1 MHICFNHELNPLD
14 TMNMINNK
22 LKFSLLALSVSAFIS
37 ACGGG
42 GGDGRTTTTST
53 NVTSSGTITGFG
65 SVIVNKVRYATTAA
79 RVVRN
84 DGTLIDD
91 SPSDDD
97 LKAILG
103 EGNIVKVRGT
113 RTDDSNGIAN
123 TITVDDETVGD
134 IEIGSIDGTNATFVV
149 NGQTIFVTPDTIIDD
164 SIIGNSA
171 TADAAFGT
179 LSTTLDS
186 LLTGVTRVE
195 VAGFPVQGG
204 IQATRIEDFNG
215 SATAGTGDLGTD
227 DEIKGFV
234 SNPGAASFLING
246 TTVSFGAGTTFED
259 NFTLADGQLVEVHGT
274 PTSPTTFD
282 ATLVELDDDLFDA
295 DFSGEFEIEGVIQ
308 SIVPDGAGGGDVTI
322 NGKTYTV
329 GDISA
334 LSEDLRIEIKGVL
347 QADGSIVITRV
358 QDEAEDTIRTE
369 DLVLIP
375 AGASSFQTRL
385 GLVIQPSDRTR
396 LGDDTIANDDNLTL
410 AEFLANVD
418 GQRVEVRGFP
428 LSGNTAWTRA
438 EIEDSNELDCRLRGP
453 AADITGEVN
462 DFTFK
467 IAGVTINVAQVS
479 DNNFEGANDQ
489 PIGRQDFF
497 DQLILSPGVIVQAT
511 SDANG
516 VGCVAGTLTA
526 REVEFE
532 PENMVLFD
540 DGGAN
545 NGLDNEVFGPVT
557 NVTTTSFVLGGETI
571 GVTDD
576 TLIDD
581 SIVEDARGVELDPV
595 DLPLGGLLP
604 ETLPDLL
611 NNGSLYVVVVDRSSG
626 SPVALQIE
634 D

>member
-1 MHICFNHELNPLD
+1 MTKNSTITQGIKGLFATGLVATL
-14 TMNMINNK
+14 
-22 LKFSLLALSVSAFIS
+22 V

-42 GGDGRTTTTST
+42 GGGSSDTATTSSD
-53 NVTSSGTITGFG
+53 VTSSGTITGFG
-65 SVIVNKVRYATTAA
+65 SVIVNKVRYATTSA
-79 RVVRN
+79 RVVRD

-134 IEIGSIDGTNATFVV
+134 IEIGSIDDTNFTFVV
-149 NGQTIFVTPDTIIDD
+149 NGQTIFVSPDTIIDD

-179 LSTTLDS
+179 LNTTLDL
-186 LLTGVTRVE
+186 LLTGVVRVE

-215 SATAGTGDLGTD
+215 STTAGTGELGSNV

-234 SNPGAASFLING
+234 SNLGADSFQIND
-246 TTVSFGAGTTFED
+246 TIVSFGAGTIFD
-259 NFTLADGQLVEVHGT
+259 DDFTLAADQLVEVHGST
-274 PTSPTTFD
+274 TGPTTFD
-282 ATLVELDDDLFDA
+282 AIRIELEDDLFDD
-295 DFSGEFEIEGVIQ
+295 DFSGEFEVEGVIQ
-308 SIVPDGAGGGDVTI
+308 SIVPDGTGGGDVTI
-322 NGKTYTV
+322 NGTTV
-329 GDISA
+329 TVADISA
-334 LSEDLRIEIKGVL
+334 LSEGLRIEIKGVL
-347 QADGSIVITRV
+347 QSNGNIVITRV
-358 QDEAEDTIRTE
+358 QDEAEDNIRTE
-369 DLVLIP
+369 DLVIS
-375 AGASSFQTRL
+375 ADASSFQTRL
-385 GLVIQPSDRTR
+385 GLNIEPSDRTR
-396 LGDDTIANDDNLTL
+396 LEDDTIDNDDNLSL
-410 AEFLANVD
+410 ADFLANVN
-418 GQRVEVRGFP
+418 GQRVEARGFP
-428 LSGNTAWTRA
+428 LSGTTAWTRA
-438 EIEDSNELDCRLRGP
+438 EIEDSNDLDCSLRGP
-453 AADITGEVN
+453 AADITGSVS

-467 IAGVTINVAQVS
+467 IEGVTIDVSQVS

-489 PIGRQDFF
+489 PIGRQNFF
-497 DQLILSPGVIVQAT
+497 DQLTAGIIVEAT

-516 VGCVAGTLTA
+516 IGCVDGTLTA

-532 PENMVLFD
+532 PENTVLFD
-540 DGGAN
+540 DSGTTT
-545 NGLDNEVFGPVT
+545 GLDNEVFGAVT
-557 NVTTTSFVLGGETI
+557 NITNASFVLGGETI
-571 GVTDD
+571 SVTDD

-581 SIVEDARGVELDPV
+581 SIVEDARNEELNTG
-595 DLPLGGLLP
+595 DLPLGGLP

-611 NNGSLYVVVVDRSSG
+611 NAGSLYVVVVDRSSG

>member
-1 MHICFNHELNPLD
+1 MTKNSTITQGIKGLFATGLVATL
-14 TMNMINNK
+14 
-22 LKFSLLALSVSAFIS
+22 V

-42 GGDGRTTTTST
+42 GGGSSDTATTSSD
-53 NVTSSGTITGFG
+53 VTSSGTITGFG
-65 SVIVNKVRYATTAA
+65 SVIVNKVRYATTSA
-79 RVVRN
+79 RVVRD

-134 IEIGSIDGTNATFVV
+134 IEIGSIDDTNFTFVV
-149 NGQTIFVTPDTIIDD
+149 NGQTIFVSPDTIIDD

-179 LSTTLDS
+179 LNTTLDL
-186 LLTGVTRVE
+186 LLTGVVRVE

-215 SATAGTGDLGTD
+215 STTAGTGELGSNV

-234 SNPGAASFLING
+234 SNLGADSFQIND
-246 TTVSFGAGTTFED
+246 TIVSFGAGTIFD
-259 NFTLADGQLVEVHGT
+259 DDFTLAADQLVEVHGST
-274 PTSPTTFD
+274 TGPTTFD
-282 ATLVELDDDLFDA
+282 AIRIELEDDLFDD
-295 DFSGEFEIEGVIQ
+295 DFSGEFEVEGVIQ
-308 SIVPDGAGGGDVTI
+308 SIVPDGTGGGDVTI
-322 NGKTYTV
+322 NGTTV
-329 GDISA
+329 TVADISA
-334 LSEDLRIEIKGVL
+334 LSEGLRIEIKGVL
-347 QADGSIVITRV
+347 QSNGNIVITRV
-358 QDEAEDTIRTE
+358 QDEAEDNIRTE
-369 DLVLIP
+369 DLVIS
-375 AGASSFQTRL
+375 ADASSFQTRL
-385 GLVIQPSDRTR
+385 GLNIEPSDRTR
-396 LGDDTIANDDNLTL
+396 LEDDTIDNDDNLSL
-410 AEFLANVD
+410 ADFLANVN
-418 GQRVEVRGFP
+418 GQRVEARGFP
-428 LSGNTAWTRA
+428 LSGTTAWTRA
-438 EIEDSNELDCRLRGP
+438 EIEDSNDLDCSLRGP
-453 AADITGEVN
+453 AADITGSVS

-467 IAGVTINVAQVS
+467 IEGVTIDVSQVS

-489 PIGRQDFF
+489 PIGRQNFF
-497 DQLILSPGVIVQAT
+497 DQLTAGIIVEAT

-516 VGCVAGTLTA
+516 IGCVDGTLTA

-532 PENMVLFD
+532 PENTVLFD
-540 DGGAN
+540 DSGTTT
-545 NGLDNEVFGPVT
+545 GLDNEVFGVVT
-557 NVTTTSFVLGGETI
+557 IITNASFVLGGETI
-571 GVTDD
+571 SVTDD

-581 SIVEDARGVELDPV
+581 SIVEDARNEELNTG
-595 DLPLGGLLP
+595 DLPLGGLP

-611 NNGSLYVVVVDRSSG
+611 NDGSLYVVVVDRSSG

>member
-1 MHICFNHELNPLD
+1 MTKNSTITQGIKGLFATGLVATL
-14 TMNMINNK
+14 
-22 LKFSLLALSVSAFIS
+22 V

-42 GGDGRTTTTST
+42 GGGSSDTATTSSD
-53 NVTSSGTITGFG
+53 VTSSGTITGFG
-65 SVIVNKVRYATTAA
+65 SVIVNKVRYATTSA
-79 RVVRN
+79 RVVRD

-134 IEIGSIDGTNATFVV
+134 IEIGSIDDTNFTFVV
-149 NGQTIFVTPDTIIDD
+149 NGQTIFVSPDTIIDD

-179 LSTTLDS
+179 LNTTLDL
-186 LLTGVTRVE
+186 LLTGVVRVE

-215 SATAGTGDLGTD
+215 STTAGTGELGSNV

-234 SNPGAASFLING
+234 SNLGADSFQIND
-246 TTVSFGAGTTFED
+246 TIVSFGAGTIFD
-259 NFTLADGQLVEVHGT
+259 DDFTLAADQLVEVHGST
-274 PTSPTTFD
+274 TGPTTFD
-282 ATLVELDDDLFDA
+282 AIRIELEDDLFDD
-295 DFSGEFEIEGVIQ
+295 DFSGEFEVEGVIQ
-308 SIVPDGAGGGDVTI
+308 SIVPDGTGGGDVTI
-322 NGKTYTV
+322 NGTTV
-329 GDISA
+329 TVADISA
-334 LSEDLRIEIKGVL
+334 LSEGLRIEIKGVL
-347 QADGSIVITRV
+347 QSNGNIVITRV
-358 QDEAEDTIRTE
+358 QDEAEDNIRTE
-369 DLVLIP
+369 DLVIS
-375 AGASSFQTRL
+375 ADASSFQTRL
-385 GLVIQPSDRTR
+385 GLNIEPSDRTR
-396 LGDDTIANDDNLTL
+396 LEDDTIDNDDNLSL
-410 AEFLANVD
+410 ADFLANVN
-418 GQRVEVRGFP
+418 GQRVEARGFP
-428 LSGNTAWTRA
+428 LSGTTAWTRA
-438 EIEDSNELDCRLRGP
+438 EIEDSNDLDCSLRGP
-453 AADITGEVN
+453 AADITGSVS

-467 IAGVTINVAQVS
+467 IEGVTIDVSQVS

-489 PIGRQDFF
+489 PIGRQNFF
-497 DQLILSPGVIVQAT
+497 DQLTAGIIVEAT

-516 VGCVAGTLTA
+516 IGCVVGTLTA

-532 PENMVLFD
+532 PENTVLFD
-540 DGGAN
+540 DSGTTT
-545 NGLDNEVFGPVT
+545 GLDNEVFGVVT
-557 NVTTTSFVLGGETI
+557 IITNASFVLGGETI
-571 GVTDD
+571 SVTDD

-581 SIVEDARGVELDPV
+581 SIVEDARNEELNTG
-595 DLPLGGLLP
+595 DLPLGGLP

-611 NNGSLYVVVVDRSSG
+611 NDGSLYVVVVDRSSG

>member
-1 MHICFNHELNPLD
+1 MTKNSTITQGIKGLFATGLVATL
-14 TMNMINNK
+14 
-22 LKFSLLALSVSAFIS
+22 V

-42 GGDGRTTTTST
+42 GGG
-53 NVTSSGTITGFG
+53 SSGFG
-65 SVIVNKVRYATTAA
+65 SVIVNKVRYATTSA
-79 RVVRN
+79 RVVRD

-134 IEIGSIDGTNATFVV
+134 IEIGSIDDTNFTFVV
-149 NGQTIFVTPDTIIDD
+149 NGQTIFVSPDTIIDD

-179 LSTTLDS
+179 LNTTLDL
-186 LLTGVTRVE
+186 LLTGVVRVE

-215 SATAGTGDLGTD
+215 STTAGTGELGSNV

-234 SNPGAASFLING
+234 SNLGADSFQIND
-246 TTVSFGAGTTFED
+246 TIVSFGAGTIFD
-259 NFTLADGQLVEVHGT
+259 DDFTLAADQLVEVHGST
-274 PTSPTTFD
+274 TGPTTFD
-282 ATLVELDDDLFDA
+282 AIRIELEDDLFDD
-295 DFSGEFEIEGVIQ
+295 DFSGEFEVEGVIQ
-308 SIVPDGAGGGDVTI
+308 SIVPDGTGGGDVTI
-322 NGKTYTV
+322 NGTTV
-329 GDISA
+329 TVADISA
-334 LSEDLRIEIKGVL
+334 LSEGLRIEIKGVL
-347 QADGSIVITRV
+347 QSNGNIVITRV
-358 QDEAEDTIRTE
+358 QDEAEDNIRTE
-369 DLVLIP
+369 DLVIS
-375 AGASSFQTRL
+375 ADASSFQTRL
-385 GLVIQPSDRTR
+385 GLNIEPSDRTR
-396 LGDDTIANDDNLTL
+396 LEDDTIDNDDNLSL
-410 AEFLANVD
+410 ADFLANVN
-418 GQRVEVRGFP
+418 GQRVEARGFP
-428 LSGNTAWTRA
+428 LSGTTAWTRA
-438 EIEDSNELDCRLRGP
+438 EIEDSNDLDCSLRGP
-453 AADITGEVN
+453 AADITGSVS

-467 IAGVTINVAQVS
+467 IEGVTIDVSQVS

-489 PIGRQDFF
+489 PIGRQNFF
-497 DQLILSPGVIVQAT
+497 DQLTAGIIVEAT

-516 VGCVAGTLTA
+516 IGCVDGTLTA

-532 PENMVLFD
+532 PENTVLFD
-540 DGGAN
+540 DSGTTT
-545 NGLDNEVFGPVT
+545 GLDNEVFGVVT
-557 NVTTTSFVLGGETI
+557 IITNASFVLGGETI
-571 GVTDD
+571 SVTDD

-581 SIVEDARGVELDPV
+581 SIVEDARNEELNTG
-595 DLPLGGLLP
+595 DLPLGGLP

-611 NNGSLYVVVVDRSSG
+611 NAGSLYVVVVDRSSG

>member
-1 MHICFNHELNPLD
+1 MTKNSTITQGIKGLFATGLVATL
-14 TMNMINNK
+14 
-22 LKFSLLALSVSAFIS
+22 V

-42 GGDGRTTTTST
+42 GGGSSDTATTSSD
-53 NVTSSGTITGFG
+53 VTSSGTITGFG
-65 SVIVNKVRYATTAA
+65 SVIVNKVRYATTSA
-79 RVVRN
+79 RVVRD

-134 IEIGSIDGTNATFVV
+134 IEIGSIDDTNFTFVV
-149 NGQTIFVTPDTIIDD
+149 NGQTIFVSPDTIIDD

-179 LSTTLDS
+179 LNTTLDL
-186 LLTGVTRVE
+186 LLTGVVRVE

-215 SATAGTGDLGTD
+215 STTAGTGELGSNV

-234 SNPGAASFLING
+234 SNLGADSFQIND
-246 TTVSFGAGTTFED
+246 TIVSFGAGTIFD
-259 NFTLADGQLVEVHGT
+259 DDFTLAADQLVEVHGST
-274 PTSPTTFD
+274 TGPTTFD
-282 ATLVELDDDLFDA
+282 AIRIELEDDLFDD
-295 DFSGEFEIEGVIQ
+295 DFSGEFEVEGVIQ
-308 SIVPDGAGGGDVTI
+308 SIVPDGTGGGDVTI
-322 NGKTYTV
+322 NGTTV
-329 GDISA
+329 TVADISA
-334 LSEDLRIEIKGVL
+334 LSEGLRIEIKGVL
-347 QADGSIVITRV
+347 QSNGNIVITRV
-358 QDEAEDTIRTE
+358 QDEAEDNIRTE
-369 DLVLIP
+369 DLVIS
-375 AGASSFQTRL
+375 ADASSFQTRL
-385 GLVIQPSDRTR
+385 GLNIEPSDRTR
-396 LGDDTIANDDNLTL
+396 LEDDTIDNDDNLSL
-410 AEFLANVD
+410 ADFLANVN
-418 GQRVEVRGFP
+418 GQRVEARGFP
-428 LSGNTAWTRA
+428 LSGTTAWTRA
-438 EIEDSNELDCRLRGP
+438 EIEDSNDLDCSLRGP
-453 AADITGEVN
+453 AADITGSVS

-467 IAGVTINVAQVS
+467 IEGVTIDVSQVS

-489 PIGRQDFF
+489 PIGRQNFF
-497 DQLILSPGVIVQAT
+497 DQLTAGIIVEAT

-516 VGCVAGTLTA
+516 IGCVDGTLTA

-532 PENMVLFD
+532 PENTVLFD
-540 DGGAN
+540 DSGTTT
-545 NGLDNEVFGPVT
+545 GLDNEVFGVVT
-557 NVTTTSFVLGGETI
+557 IITNASFVLGGETI
-571 GVTDD
+571 SVTDD

-581 SIVEDARGVELDPV
+581 SIVEDARNEELNTG
-595 DLPLGGLLP
+595 DLPLGGLP

-611 NNGSLYVVVVDRSSG
+611 NAGSLYVVVVDRSSG

>member
-1 MHICFNHELNPLD
+1 MTKNSTITQGIKGLFATGLVATL
-14 TMNMINNK
+14 
-22 LKFSLLALSVSAFIS
+22 V

-42 GGDGRTTTTST
+42 GGGSSSD
-53 NVTSSGTITGFG
+53 VTSSGTITGFG
-65 SVIVNKVRYATTAA
+65 SVIVNKVRYATTSA
-79 RVVRN
+79 RVVRD

-134 IEIGSIDGTNATFVV
+134 IEIGSIDDTNFTFVV
-149 NGQTIFVTPDTIIDD
+149 NGQTIFVSPDTIIDD

-179 LSTTLDS
+179 LNTTLDL
-186 LLTGVTRVE
+186 LLTGVVRVE

-215 SATAGTGDLGTD
+215 STTAGTGELGSNV

-234 SNPGAASFLING
+234 SNLGADSFQIND
-246 TTVSFGAGTTFED
+246 TIVSFGAGTIFD
-259 NFTLADGQLVEVHGT
+259 DDFTLAADQLVEVHGST
-274 PTSPTTFD
+274 TGPTTFD
-282 ATLVELDDDLFDA
+282 AIRIELEDDLFDD
-295 DFSGEFEIEGVIQ
+295 DFSGEFEVEGVIQ
-308 SIVPDGAGGGDVTI
+308 SIVPDGTGGGDVTI
-322 NGKTYTV
+322 NGTTV
-329 GDISA
+329 TVADISA
-334 LSEDLRIEIKGVL
+334 LSEGLRIEIKGVL
-347 QADGSIVITRV
+347 QSNGNIVITRV
-358 QDEAEDTIRTE
+358 QDEAEDNIRTE
-369 DLVLIP
+369 DLVIS
-375 AGASSFQTRL
+375 ADASSFQTRL
-385 GLVIQPSDRTR
+385 GLNIEPSDRTR
-396 LGDDTIANDDNLTL
+396 LEDDTIDNDDNLSL
-410 AEFLANVD
+410 ADFLANVN
-418 GQRVEVRGFP
+418 GQRVEARGFP
-428 LSGNTAWTRA
+428 LSGTTAWTRA
-438 EIEDSNELDCRLRGP
+438 EIEDSNDLDCSLRGP
-453 AADITGEVN
+453 AADITGSVS

-467 IAGVTINVAQVS
+467 IEGVTIDVSQVS

-489 PIGRQDFF
+489 PIGRQNFF
-497 DQLILSPGVIVQAT
+497 DQLTAGIIVEAT

-516 VGCVAGTLTA
+516 IGCVDGTLTA

-532 PENMVLFD
+532 PENTVLFD
-540 DGGAN
+540 DSGTTT
-545 NGLDNEVFGPVT
+545 GLDNEVFGAVT
-557 NVTTTSFVLGGETI
+557 NITNASFVLGGETI
-571 GVTDD
+571 SVTDD

-581 SIVEDARGVELDPV
+581 SIVEDARNEELNTG
-595 DLPLGGLLP
+595 DLPLGGLP

-611 NNGSLYVVVVDRSSG
+611 NAGSLYVVVVDRSSG

>member
-1 MHICFNHELNPLD
+1 MTKNSTITQGIKGLFATGLVATL
-14 TMNMINNK
+14 
-22 LKFSLLALSVSAFIS
+22 V

-42 GGDGRTTTTST
+42 GGGSSDTATTSSD
-53 NVTSSGTITGFG
+53 VTSSGTITGFG
-65 SVIVNKVRYATTAA
+65 SVIVNKVRYATTSA
-79 RVVRN
+79 RVVRD

-134 IEIGSIDGTNATFVV
+134 IEIGSIDDTNFTFVV
-149 NGQTIFVTPDTIIDD
+149 NGQTIFVSPDTIIDD

-179 LSTTLDS
+179 LNTTLDL
-186 LLTGVTRVE
+186 LLTGVVRVE

-215 SATAGTGDLGTD
+215 STTAGTGELGSNV

-234 SNPGAASFLING
+234 SNLGADSFQIND
-246 TTVSFGAGTTFED
+246 TIVSFGAGTIFD
-259 NFTLADGQLVEVHGT
+259 DDFTLAADQLVEVHGST
-274 PTSPTTFD
+274 TGPTTFD
-282 ATLVELDDDLFDA
+282 AIRIELEDDLFDD
-295 DFSGEFEIEGVIQ
+295 DFSGEFEVEGVIQ
-308 SIVPDGAGGGDVTI
+308 SIVPDGTGGGDVTI
-322 NGKTYTV
+322 NGTTV
-329 GDISA
+329 TVADISA
-334 LSEDLRIEIKGVL
+334 LSEGLRIEIKGVL
-347 QADGSIVITRV
+347 QSNGNIVITRV
-358 QDEAEDTIRTE
+358 QDEAEDNIRTE
-369 DLVLIP
+369 DLVIS
-375 AGASSFQTRL
+375 ADASSFQTRL
-385 GLVIQPSDRTR
+385 GLNIEPSDRTR
-396 LGDDTIANDDNLTL
+396 LEDDTIDNDDNLSL
-410 AEFLANVD
+410 ADFLANVN
-418 GQRVEVRGFP
+418 GQRVEARGFP
-428 LSGNTAWTRA
+428 LSGTTAWTRA
-438 EIEDSNELDCRLRGP
+438 EIEDSKDLDCSLRGP
-453 AADITGEVN
+453 AADITGSVS

-467 IAGVTINVAQVS
+467 IEGVTIDVSQVS

-489 PIGRQDFF
+489 PIGRQNFF
-497 DQLILSPGVIVQAT
+497 DQLTAGIIVEAT

-516 VGCVAGTLTA
+516 IGCVDGTLTA

-532 PENMVLFD
+532 PENTVLFD
-540 DGGAN
+540 DSGTTT
-545 NGLDNEVFGPVT
+545 GLDNEVFGAVT
-557 NVTTTSFVLGGETI
+557 NITNASFVLGGETI
-571 GVTDD
+571 SVTDD

-581 SIVEDARGVELDPV
+581 SIVEDARNEELNTG
-595 DLPLGGLLP
+595 DLPLGGLP

-611 NNGSLYVVVVDRSSG
+611 NDGSLYVVVVDRSSG

>member
-1 MHICFNHELNPLD
+1 MTKNSTITQGIKGLFATGLVATL
-14 TMNMINNK
+14 
-22 LKFSLLALSVSAFIS
+22 V

-42 GGDGRTTTTST
+42 GGGSSDTATTSSD
-53 NVTSSGTITGFG
+53 VTSSGTITGFG
-65 SVIVNKVRYATTAA
+65 SVIVNKVRYATTSA
-79 RVVRN
+79 RVVRD

-134 IEIGSIDGTNATFVV
+134 IEIGSIDDTNFTFVV
-149 NGQTIFVTPDTIIDD
+149 NGQTIFVSPDTIIDD

-179 LSTTLDS
+179 LNTTLDL
-186 LLTGVTRVE
+186 LLTGVVRVE

-215 SATAGTGDLGTD
+215 STTAGTGELGSNV

-234 SNPGAASFLING
+234 SNLGADSFQIND
-246 TTVSFGAGTTFED
+246 TIVSFGAGTIFD
-259 NFTLADGQLVEVHGT
+259 DDFTLAADQLVEVHGST
-274 PTSPTTFD
+274 TGPTTFD
-282 ATLVELDDDLFDA
+282 AIRIELEDDLFDD
-295 DFSGEFEIEGVIQ
+295 DFSGEFEVEGVIQ
-308 SIVPDGAGGGDVTI
+308 SIVPDGTGGGDVTI
-322 NGKTYTV
+322 NGTTV
-329 GDISA
+329 TVADISA
-334 LSEDLRIEIKGVL
+334 LSEGLRIEIKGVL
-347 QADGSIVITRV
+347 QSNGNIVITRV
-358 QDEAEDTIRTE
+358 QDEAEDNIRTE
-369 DLVLIP
+369 DLVIS
-375 AGASSFQTRL
+375 ADASSFQTRL
-385 GLVIQPSDRTR
+385 GLNIEPSDRTR
-396 LGDDTIANDDNLTL
+396 LEDDTIDNDDNLSL
-410 AEFLANVD
+410 ADFLANVN
-418 GQRVEVRGFP
+418 GQRVEARGFP
-428 LSGNTAWTRA
+428 LSGTTAWTRA
-438 EIEDSNELDCRLRGP
+438 EIEDSNDLDCSLRGP
-453 AADITGEVN
+453 AADITGSVS

-467 IAGVTINVAQVS
+467 IEGVTIDVSQVS

-489 PIGRQDFF
+489 PIGRQNFF
-497 DQLILSPGVIVQAT
+497 DQLTAGIIVEAT

-516 VGCVAGTLTA
+516 IGCVDGTLTA

-532 PENMVLFD
+532 PENTVLFD
-540 DGGAN
+540 DSGTTT
-545 NGLDNEVFGPVT
+545 GLDNEVFGAVT
-557 NVTTTSFVLGGETI
+557 NITNASFVLGGETI
-571 GVTDD
+571 SVTDD

-581 SIVEDARGVELDPV
+581 SIVEDARNEELNTG
-595 DLPLGGLLP
+595 DLPLGGLP

-611 NNGSLYVVVVDRSSG
+611 NDGSLYVVVVDRSSG